1 LYANWLRPSI
11 FAAGLWTEPAN
22 STLHKQYASIGA
34 QVDTRISVLH
44 WYDMT
49 FSVGY
54 AVGLQGSQKVGTEWM
69 VSLKIM

>member
-1 LYANWLRPSI
+1 
-11 FAAGLWTEPAN
+11 
-22 STLHKQYASIGA
+22 LHKQYASIGA